1 MQAYGL
7 QASTN
12 LGRHNQTGNPTIGK
26 DVRTHK
32 ESSKECAANQP
43 LPGEKAGD
51 KQYVF
56 IPK

>member
-1 MQAYGL
+1 L

-12 LGRHNQTGNPTIGK
+12 LGRHNQTGNPSIGK

-32 ESSKECAANQP
+32 ESSKERAANQP
-43 LPGEKAGD
+43 LCGRKPGINNM
-51 KQYVF
+51 YSL